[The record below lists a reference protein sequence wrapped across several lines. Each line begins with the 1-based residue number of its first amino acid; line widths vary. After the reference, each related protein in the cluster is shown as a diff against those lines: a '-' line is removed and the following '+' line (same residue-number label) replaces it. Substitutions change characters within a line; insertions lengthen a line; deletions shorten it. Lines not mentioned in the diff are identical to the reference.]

1 MNLYGFMYAWSH
13 FGKKK
18 MHDLAALN
26 NNFKHIF
33 FFHFIKNIV
42 SQKSGFNRTFHP
54 ISFHTETPTDCIL
67 APHSLYPN
75 TPIVCTPQKNLF
87 QSLNCTP
94 QKFYSRAL
102 IVFILAP
109 AKFSFDI
116 LGINAQN

>member
-1 MNLYGFMYAWSH
+1 MYAWSH
-13 FGKKK
+13 FGKK

-26 NNFKHIF
+26 NNFKPVF

-75 TPIVCTPQKNLF
+75 TPIVCTPQK
-87 QSLNCTP
+87 
-94 QKFYSRAL
+94 FYSRAL

-109 AKFSFDI
+109 YHCVS
-116 LGINAQN
+116 